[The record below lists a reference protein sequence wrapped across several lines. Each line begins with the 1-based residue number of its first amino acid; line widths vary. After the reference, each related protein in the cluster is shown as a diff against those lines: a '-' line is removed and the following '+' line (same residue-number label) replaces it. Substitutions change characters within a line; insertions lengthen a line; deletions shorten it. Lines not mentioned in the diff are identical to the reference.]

1 MSVTGMNASTGRA
14 ISGKAHLRQS
24 IADILTTP
32 IGSRVMR
39 RSYGSYLFELIDQA
53 ANDAGRLR
61 LMAAT
66 ADALIRWEPR
76 LKLNKV
82 TIATNFDGETSI
94 QIHGLYKG
102 AETAIELPL
111 GGAV

>member
-1 MSVTGMNASTGRA
+1 MVIGINAHTGKSIA
-14 ISGKAHLRQS
+14 GKDHLHQS

-76 LKLNKV
+76 LKLKKV
-82 TIATNFDGETSI
+82 TIATNFDGETG
-94 QIHGLYKG
+94 IHINGLYNG
-102 AETAIELPL
+102 ADTAIALPL